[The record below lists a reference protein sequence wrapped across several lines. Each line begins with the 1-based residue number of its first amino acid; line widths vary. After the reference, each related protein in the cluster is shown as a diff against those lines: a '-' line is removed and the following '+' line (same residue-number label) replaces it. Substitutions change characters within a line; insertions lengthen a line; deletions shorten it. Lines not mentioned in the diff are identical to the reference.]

1 MDDRPESATGGGQF
15 VEMPAGM
22 SGINAALEDALL
34 DEPAQTIGENSPRD
48 VEVHL
53 EVLEASYPVEGV
65 AHDQQ
70 RPALADYFEGT
81 CEPAVL
87 TLIFLAEHPL
97 ILAHESSI
105 IELSC

>member
-22 SGINAALEDALL
+22 SGIKAALEDALV
-34 DEPAQTIGENSPRD
+34 DESAQTIGENSPRD
-48 VEVHL
+48 VEVRL
-53 EVLEASYPVEGV
+53 EVVEASYPVEGI

-87 TLIFLAEHPL
+87 TFIFLTEHPH
-97 ILAHESSI
+97 IVAHESSF